1 MSGETAAVA
10 RDAAHTVQGGLSA
23 ARASRDDV
31 GPSGVALLERIA
43 GGRFLKAASQEP
55 SDEDHIGAP
64 MVLGGATGLLFGV
77 IAALPRII

>member
-1 MSGETAAVA
+1 M
-10 RDAAHTVQGGLSA
+10 
-23 ARASRDDV
+23 

-55 SDEDHIGAP
+55 SDEEHIGAR
-64 MVLGGATGLLFGV
+64 MVLAGATGLLFGV